1 MSIEKFVSSK
11 PARWIVATAT
21 TVSVFLVSALAFAGG
36 GVHPSEEVT
45 IPGGTLVIVG
55 YLVLWGML
63 GGFLFFVLLR
73 QRRLQDEVDELE
85 RRIDESFGTDGEV
98 V

>member
-1 MSIEKFVSSK
+1 MNIEKLPNSK
-11 PARWIVATAT
+11 PVRWIVATAAA
-21 TVSVFLVSALAFAGG
+21 VLVLLVSAVALAGG

-45 IPGGTLVIVG
+45 IPGGTLMVIG

-85 RRIDESFGTDGEV
+85 RRIDESFGADGEIA
-98 V
+98 

>member
-1 MSIEKFVSSK
+1 MNIEKLLSSAPLRWVVAAT
-11 PARWIVATAT
+11 PAVL
-21 TVSVFLVSALAFAGG
+21 VLLVSALAFAGG
-36 GVHPSEEVT
+36 GVHPSEETSV
-45 IPGGTLVIVG
+45 PGGTLMVIG

-85 RRIDESFGTDGEV
+85 RRIDESFAADGEV